1 MPFQILVANLMKN
14 LPTELLRTF
23 VNVAELGGF
32 SKAGSQIGRSQ
43 PAVSLQI
50 KRLEEILDAELLV
63 RNGRQLKVTEK
74 GEILLS
80 YARQILKL
88 NDQAISSLTQP
99 KVTGHI
105 RLGIP
110 NEFAISFLPDILG
123 KFSNTHP
130 EISLEVTCDLTTN
143 LMQMLKNKNLDM
155 IVAIHKPDDKLPN
168 NAERWD
174 EELVWVVGEDQS
186 LQNDAPLP
194 LVVAPEGCVYRN
206 TIIHTLNSHHTPWRI
221 VYTSTS
227 YGGIQAAVM
236 AGLGVTALARSTVP
250 KGLKIIESGKG
261 FPPLPSTF
269 ISLQYTRSSTS
280 EALKHL
286 IDYMHKQVDNSKT
299 VPKAPEFLQVNSRSI
314 A

>member
-1 MPFQILVANLMKN
+1 MKN

-50 KRLEEILDAELLV
+50 KRLEEIIDGELLS
-63 RNGRQLKVTEK
+63 RNGRQLELTEK

-80 YARQILKL
+80 YAKQILKL

-110 NEFAISFLPDILG
+110 NEFAISFLPGILG

-143 LMQMLKNKNLDM
+143 LMQMLEDKNLDM
-155 IVAIHKPDDKLPN
+155 VVAIHKPNDTQDN
-168 NAERWD
+168 NKQSWN
-174 EELVWVVGEDQS
+174 EELVWVMGDGHT
-186 LQNDAPLP
+186 LNRDAPLP
-194 LVVAPEGCVYRN
+194 LVVAPEGCIYRN
-206 TIIHTLNSHHTPWRI
+206 TIIHTLNDHHTPWRI

-227 YGGIQAAVM
+227 YGGIRAAVM
-236 AGLGVTALARSTVP
+236 AGLGVTALAKSTVP
-250 KGLKIIESGKG
+250 KGLKVIGAGNG
-261 FPPLPSTF
+261 FPPLPATF
-269 ISLQYTRSSTS
+269 ISLEYDRSSTS
-280 EALKHL
+280 QALKHL
-286 IDYMHKQVDNSKT
+286 IDYMLTQVGNTNSLSKT
-299 VPKAPEFLQVNSRSI
+299 PDFLEVNSSSL

>member
-1 MPFQILVANLMKN
+1 MKN
-14 LPTELLRTF
+14 LPTDLLRTF
-23 VNVAELGGF
+23 VSVAELGGF

-50 KRLEEILDAELLV
+50 KRLEEIIDAELLS
-63 RNGRQLKVTEK
+63 RNGRQLQVTEK
-74 GEILLS
+74 GEMLLS

-110 NEFAISFLPDILG
+110 NEFAISFLPGILG

-130 EISLEVTCDLTTN
+130 EISLEVSCDLTTN
-143 LMQMLKNKNLDM
+143 LMQMLEDNNLDM
-155 IVAIHKPDDKLPN
+155 VVAIHKPDDKLPSN
-168 NAERWD
+168 TETWN
-174 EELVWVVGEDQS
+174 EELVWVVGEDHP
-186 LQNDAPLP
+186 LQKDAPLP

-206 TIIHTLNSHHTPWRI
+206 TIIHTLNNNHSPWRI
-221 VYTSTS
+221 VYTGTS
-227 YGGIQAAVM
+227 YGGIRAAVM

-250 KGLKIIESGKG
+250 KSLKIINSGKG

-269 ISLQYTRSSTS
+269 ISLEYNRSSTS
-280 EALKHL
+280 QALRHL
-286 IDYMHKQVDNSKT
+286 IDYMLTQVLASNSQVNT
-299 VPKAPEFLQVNSRSI
+299 PEFLDVNASSI

>member
-1 MPFQILVANLMKN
+1 MKN

-23 VNVAELGGF
+23 INVAELGGF

-50 KRLEEILDAELLV
+50 KRLEEIVDAQLLS

-74 GEILLS
+74 GEMLLS

-110 NEFAISFLPDILG
+110 NEFAISFLPGILG

-143 LMQMLKNKNLDM
+143 LMLMLKDKNLDM
-155 IVAIHKPDDKLPN
+155 VVAIHKPDDTLPN
-168 NAERWD
+168 MKN
-174 EELVWVVGEDQS
+174 
-186 LQNDAPLP
+186 
-194 LVVAPEGCVYRN
+194 
-206 TIIHTLNSHHTPWRI
+206 
-221 VYTSTS
+221 
-227 YGGIQAAVM
+227 
-236 AGLGVTALARSTVP
+236 
-250 KGLKIIESGKG
+250 
-261 FPPLPSTF
+261 
-269 ISLQYTRSSTS
+269 
-280 EALKHL
+280 
-286 IDYMHKQVDNSKT
+286 
-299 VPKAPEFLQVNSRSI
+299 
-314 A
+314 

>member
-1 MPFQILVANLMKN
+1 MKN

-50 KRLEEILDAELLV
+50 KRLEEIIDGELLS
-63 RNGRQLKVTEK
+63 RNGRQLELTEK

-80 YARQILKL
+80 YTKQILKL

-110 NEFAISFLPDILG
+110 NEFAISFLPGILG
-123 KFSNTHP
+123 KFSNAHP

-143 LMQMLKNKNLDM
+143 LMLMLEDKNLDM
-155 IVAIHKPDDKLPN
+155 VVAIHKPNDVQVNHKESWN
-168 NAERWD
+168 
-174 EELVWVVGEDQS
+174 EELVWVVGDDHT
-186 LQNDAPLP
+186 LNNDAPLP
-194 LVVAPEGCVYRN
+194 LVVAPEGCIYRN
-206 TIIHTLNSHHTPWRI
+206 TIIHTLNDHHTPWRI

-227 YGGIQAAVM
+227 YGGIRAAVM
-236 AGLGVTALARSTVP
+236 AGLGVTALAKSTVP
-250 KGLKIIESGKG
+250 KGLKVIGQGNG
-261 FPPLPSTF
+261 FPSLPATF
-269 ISLQYTRSSTS
+269 ISLEYDRSSTS
-280 EALKHL
+280 QALKHL
-286 IDYMHKQVDNSKT
+286 IDYMLTQVGSNNRLTKT
-299 VPKAPEFLQVNSRSI
+299 PDFLEVNSRSI